1 MTDGSLPERLA
12 RAITMAG
19 PIPLSQYIAAANAE
33 YYGTRDPLGSAGDF
47 TTAPEISQMFGE
59 LIGLWAADLWQ
70 RARQPEV
77 AWVELG
83 PGRGPLT
90 ADALR
95 AMSSVGLQPPVHF
108 DETSAP
114 VRARQKAALPEATC

>member
-1 MTDGSLPERLA
+1 MDGSLPDRLS

-19 PIPLSQYIAAANAE
+19 PIPLSQYMAAANAE
-33 YYGTRDPLGSAGDF
+33 YYATRDPLGSAGDF

-70 RARQPEV
+70 RAGQPAV

-83 PGRGPLT
+83 PGRGTLT

-95 AMSSVGLQPPVHF
+95 AMATVGLPPPVHF
-108 DETSAP
+108 VETSATL
-114 VRARQKAALPEATC
+114 RQRQQTAVP